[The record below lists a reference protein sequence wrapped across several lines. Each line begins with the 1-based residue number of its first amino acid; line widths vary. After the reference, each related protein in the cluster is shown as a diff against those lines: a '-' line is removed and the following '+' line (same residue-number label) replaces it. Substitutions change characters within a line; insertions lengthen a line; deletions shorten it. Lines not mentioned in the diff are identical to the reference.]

1 MGNRGHWLGFLA
13 VGLAAVALLVAVTGR
28 SSSSRAVGPGP
39 RGDFY
44 GPGAAT
50 RPDAQS
56 GAAAPQA
63 PNAGARPDAQSG
75 ADTGHAPNAGRWG
88 RSWHEHQ
95 DFRDFGRGHRFGRG
109 PHMPFFAWPFEM
121 MRGVWEA
128 LLAIVL
134 IVLGLRLLR
143 GRPGPGPENGPHTGE
158 TRRL

>member
-28 SSSSRAVGPGP
+28 SHGSRAFERGPSG
-39 RGDFY
+39 GFY

-50 RPDAQS
+50 RPAPQS
-56 GAAAPQA
+56 ATAAPQA
-63 PNAGARPDAQSG
+63 PDTSARQAPD
-75 ADTGHAPNAGRWG
+75 AGRWG

-95 DFRDFGRGHRFGRG
+95 DFRGFGRGHRFERG
-109 PHMPFFAWPFEM
+109 PHMPFFGGAFEM

-128 LLAIVL
+128 LLAIML

-143 GRPGPGPENGPHTGE
+143 GRPGPENGPHTGE

>member
-56 GAAAPQA
+56 GA
-63 PNAGARPDAQSG
+63 DA
-75 ADTGHAPNAGRWG
+75 GHAPNAGRWG
-88 RSWHEHQ
+88 RFRHEHQ
-95 DFRDFGRGHRFGRG
+95 DFRDFARGHRFGRG
-109 PHMPFFAWPFEM
+109 PHMPFFGGAFM
-121 MRGVWEA
+121 MLRGVWEA

>member
-28 SSSSRAVGPGP
+28 SHGSRAFERGP
-39 RGDFY
+39 RSDFY

-50 RPDAQS
+50 RPAPQS
-56 GAAAPQA
+56 ATAAPQA
-63 PNAGARPDAQSG
+63 PDASARQAPD
-75 ADTGHAPNAGRWG
+75 AGRWG

-95 DFRDFGRGHRFGRG
+95 DFRGFVRGHRFERG
-109 PHMPFFAWPFEM
+109 LHMPFFGGAFEM